1 MLRYSAA
8 SRSLLEDYSS
18 TLEKLDAV
26 LPTFEGKGVFARGVL
41 DTLVGFGLGV
51 YQAEIEVTPTASNK
65 SIHKWI
71 PSTIMDKG
79 NHFIYPYPI

>member
-1 MLRYSAA
+1 MLRCSAA

-26 LPTFEGKGVFARGVL
+26 LPTFESKGVFARGVL
-41 DTLVGFGLGV
+41 DTLAGFGLGV

-65 SIHKWI
+65 SIHK
-71 PSTIMDKG
+71 
-79 NHFIYPYPI
+79 